1 MKKNLLLSVLF
12 MAILSVGGLLI
23 NNQATKAAPL
33 VEDFTFE
40 ASAPNLA
47 KYHLVDMWSSKVEFK
62 GNRLTVTDG
71 RVGNTV
77 ELPVNHKYKVT
88 LKKAQGKLTIFGG
101 ILDVK
106 SFDLANQETVDY
118 SFVLQKGSIEGP
130 KTAKISF
137 GSYGTSSFSGYT
149 IEQLN

>member
-1 MKKNLLLSVLF
+1 
-12 MAILSVGGLLI
+12 MAILSVGGLFV
-23 NNQATKAAPL
+23 NNQAKAAPI
-33 VEDFTFE
+33 VEDFNFE
-40 ASAPNLA
+40 TSAPNLA
-47 KYHLVDMWSSKVEFK
+47 KYHLVDMWSDKVEFK
-62 GNRLTVTDG
+62 GNRLTITDG
-71 RVGNTV
+71 RVGNV
-77 ELPVNHKYKVT
+77 IELPVNHKYKVT

-106 SFDLANQETVDY
+106 HFDLANQETVDY
-118 SFVLQKGSIEGP
+118 SFVLQKGTIEGP